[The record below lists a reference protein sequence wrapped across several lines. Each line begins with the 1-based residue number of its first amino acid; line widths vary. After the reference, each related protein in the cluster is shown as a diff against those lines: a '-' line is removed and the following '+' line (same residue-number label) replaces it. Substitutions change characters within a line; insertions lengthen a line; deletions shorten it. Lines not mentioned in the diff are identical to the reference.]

1 MTKTVAGVFTTTAS
15 AEVCINSMRERGFGD
30 NEISLV
36 AKDER
41 QGNETSGEGETTMGY
56 DDQNVGD
63 GTATGGILGGVAGL
77 LAGVGALVVPGL
89 GPIIAAGPIAG
100 VLTGAVT
107 GGVAGGLIDY
117 GIPEQQG
124 EYYESRVKEGDV
136 LVLIST
142 SDEKADEAESLLNE
156 YGAENVEAHNQ

>member
-1 MTKTVAGVFTTTAS
+1 MSKTVVGVFTTTDS
-15 AEVCINSMRERGFGD
+15 AESCISSMRERGFGD

-41 QGNETSGEGETTMGY
+41 QGGGDQDENVTMSY
-56 DDQNVGD
+56 DDQSVGD
-63 GTATGGILGGVAGL
+63 GTATGGVLGGLAGL

-117 GIPEQQG
+117 GIPEQRG
-124 EYYESRVKEGDV
+124 EFYESRVEEGDV

-142 SDEKADEAESLLNE
+142 GDEKADEAESIMNE
-156 YGAENVEAHNQ
+156 YGAEEVESHSQ